1 MVRHVIVW
9 KIKDEFA
16 ADAAK
21 IKAGVKEK
29 LEGLAGRI
37 PGMIDIKVI
46 TEGLASSNG
55 DLMLDASYEDE
66 ASLKGYSVHP
76 EHVKVADTYVRPYM
90 QTRMCFD
97 YEK

>member
-1 MVRHVIVW
+1 MIKHVIIW
-9 KIKDEFA
+9 KIKDEYA
-16 ADAAK
+16 SDADK
-21 IKAGVKEK
+21 IKTGVKEN

-37 PGMIDIKVI
+37 PGMLDIKVV

-55 DLMLDASYEDE
+55 DLMLDASYTDE

-76 EHVKVADTYVRPYM
+76 DHVHVADTYVRPYM

-97 YEK
+97 YEV

>member
-21 IKAGVKEK
+21 IKAGVKEN

-46 TEGLASSNG
+46 TEGLASS
-55 DLMLDASYEDE
+55 
-66 ASLKGYSVHP
+66 
-76 EHVKVADTYVRPYM
+76 RW
-90 QTRMCFD
+90 R
-97 YEK
+97 